1 MPTLARPD
9 GVEIHFEERGSGPL
23 VVMVS
28 YWSMHPSVYAPLT
41 EELESDRRVVRYDDR
56 GTGRST
62 RTGPYDLDTAAGDL
76 EALVENLG
84 EPAVLVGT
92 ADGPAR
98 AIRVAAQ
105 RPDLIPG
112 VVAIGAPPFGRAA
125 FADSD
130 TLAASEPVVQALLSQ
145 VETDYRGAIRTL
157 VTSTNPQ
164 MSEDEVRQRVADQ
177 AEHCPVEAAAPRLRA
192 WASDD
197 AKEDSLAVGDR
208 LWVIVSEAM
217 AGGWFPAGGEMAA
230 VVSRGL
236 PEANVVDVED
246 GMVSRPD
253 LSAAVIRGVPAA
265 AAATAG
271 DPNAVEA
278 R

>member
-1 MPTLARPD
+1 MPILARPD

-98 AIRVAAQ
+98 AIRVA
-105 RPDLIPG
+105 
-112 VVAIGAPPFGRAA
+112 PPFGRAA

-145 VETDYRGAIRTL
+145 VETDYRGAMRTL

-271 DPNAVEA
+271 NPNAVEA

>member
-23 VVMVS
+23 VVVVS
-28 YWSMHPSVYAPLT
+28 YWSMHPSVFEPLT
-41 EELESDRRVVRYDDR
+41 HELESDRRVVRYDDR
-56 GTGRST
+56 GTGQST
-62 RTGPYDLDTAAGDL
+62 RKGPYDLETAATDL
-76 EALVENLG
+76 EALVEHLG

-98 AIRVAAQ
+98 AIRVAAR
-105 RPDLIPG
+105 RPDLVSG
-112 VVAIGAPPFGRAA
+112 VVAIGGPPFGRAA

-145 VETDYRGAIRTL
+145 VETDYRGALRTL
-157 VTSTNPQ
+157 VTATNPQ
-164 MSEDEVRQRVADQ
+164 MSEDEVRQRVNDQ
-177 AEHCPVEAAAPRLRA
+177 AGHCPVDAAAPRLRA

-197 AKEDSLAVGDR
+197 RKEDSLAVGDR

-217 AGGWFPAGGEMAA
+217 AGGWFPAGAEIAA
-230 VVSRGL
+230 VVKRVL
-236 PEANVVDVED
+236 PEANVVDAED

-253 LSAAVIRGVPAA
+253 LSAAVIRR
-265 AAATAG
+265 AATATPATS
-271 DPNAVEA
+271 DPGAVQA